1 MRLSISATCR
11 LRLLEESDAAE
22 LQALVEANRTQLSRW
37 LPWAAGQTFEDT
49 LAFIRRTREQLDGN
63 DGFQMAIAC
72 GDEIAGVVGYREV
85 DWEQRST
92 SLGYW
97 LGAEH
102 QGRGTMTEAVRAL
115 VDHAVSGWR
124 LDRIEIRA
132 AAENRRSRA
141 IPERLGF
148 RLERTLPE
156 AEVVDGRPLDSAVYA
171 ISAAEW
177 LRWPEAYAPS
187 SAAASRSPTSSSDS

>member
-1 MRLSISATCR
+1 MRLSLSDTCR

-22 LQALVEANRTQLSRW
+22 LHGLIEANRDLLARW
-37 LPWAAGQTFEDT
+37 LPWAAKQTFEDT
-49 LAFIRRTREQLDGN
+49 LEFVGRTKEQPIGN
-63 DGFQMAIAC
+63 DGFQLAIVCA
-72 GDEIAGVVGYREV
+72 ERIAGVVGYRDV

-115 VDHAVSGWR
+115 VDHAVFGWR
-124 LDRIEIRA
+124 LDRVEIRA
-132 AAENRRSRA
+132 AVDNRRSRA

-148 RLERTLPE
+148 RLERTLRA
-156 AEVVDGRPLDSAVYA
+156 AEVVGGRQLDSAVYA
-171 ISAAEW
+171 VSA
-177 LRWPEAYAPS
+177 EAWRVS
-187 SAAASRSPTSSSDS
+187 